1 MHELALTHEIV
12 AIVCKAADHS
22 RVHKV
27 TLEIGRLSCVMP
39 EAIEFCFEAV
49 AQGTVAEGARLEIR
63 RSDGEELSVATMEI
77 EEAA

>member
-1 MHELALTHEIV
+1 MHELALTREIV
-12 AIVCKAADHS
+12 DIVCKAANDR

-39 EAIEFCFEAV
+39 EAIEFCFAAV
-49 AQGTVAEGARLEIR
+49 AQGTLAEGARLEIR
-63 RSDGEELSVATMEI
+63 RADGEELNVTTMEI

>member
-1 MHELALTHEIV
+1 MHELALTREIV
-12 AIVCKAADHS
+12 ALVCKAADNR

-27 TLEIGRLSCVMP
+27 TLEIGRLSCVAP

-49 AQGTVAEGARLEIR
+49 AQGTLAEGAHLEIHR
-63 RSDGEELSVATMEI
+63 ADGEELNVATMEI

>member
-1 MHELALTHEIV
+1 MHELALTREIV
-12 AIVCKAADHS
+12 DIVCKAANDR

-39 EAIEFCFEAV
+39 EAIEFCFDVV
-49 AQGTVAEGARLEIR
+49 AQARSR
-63 RSDGEELSVATMEI
+63 KGRASRSAGPDGEELNVTTMEI

>member
-1 MHELALTHEIV
+1 MHELALTREIV
-12 AIVCKAADHS
+12 AIVCGAAHDR

-27 TLEIGRLSCVMP
+27 TLEIGRRSGVMP

-49 AQGTVAEGARLEIR
+49 AQGTLAAGAQLAIR
-63 RSDGEELSVATMEI
+63 RTDGEELYVTTMEI

>member
-1 MHELALTHEIV
+1 MHELAHTREIV
-12 AIVCKAADHS
+12 DIVCKAANDR

-39 EAIEFCFEAV
+39 EAIEFCFAAV
-49 AQGTVAEGARLEIR
+49 AQGTLAEGARLEIR
-63 RSDGEELSVATMEI
+63 RADGEELNVTTMEI